1 VGMSACP
8 TGVDLSSTAEPMVIA
23 TMSCILICLFGMV
36 SKELLCC
43 RLEEM
48 FGMRKGQSVGR
59 ALYRRWKRGLG
70 EQQCRT
76 MHSRQLKQRC

>member
-1 VGMSACP
+1 
-8 TGVDLSSTAEPMVIA
+8 MVIA

-48 FGMRKGQSVGR
+48 FGMGKGQSVGR

-70 EQQCRT
+70 EQQC
-76 MHSRQLKQRC
+76 